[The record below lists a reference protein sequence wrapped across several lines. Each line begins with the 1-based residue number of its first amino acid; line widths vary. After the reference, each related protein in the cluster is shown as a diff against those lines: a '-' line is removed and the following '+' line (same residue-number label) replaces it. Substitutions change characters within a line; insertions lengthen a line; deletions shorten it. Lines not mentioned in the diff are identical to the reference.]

1 MLTVEILQNLYEQ
14 SGASYTGVVYAQR
27 DKTTYWFKNGN
38 FHRDHGPATIN
49 DAGIKS
55 WYNHGMLHR
64 LDGPAVESTSSEINA
79 YFIGGQEFTEENYY
93 KHRDVSNEA
102 RQSYET
108 RRDVLNK
115 KIDVKRVFH
124 IDVSNMNQKE
134 LEKTL
139 LDMKQ
144 EFSNQK
150 TKSEKTMGTE
160 NKVVDAA
167 KSVIKS
173 VGPVTREAAKRTM
186 CRKLVKTTQETL
198 VDFLTQGLTNEDAQK
213 VRATLIKNLE
223 SERGKI
229 LVGGVTGSALPLLKN
244 VVEEKHHK
252 YVDEAAREFQVE
264 ALAVAGEMLADFV
277 TGPMISS
284 LTGKMSLIFD
294 KMAEQDEAQGTTG
307 VRADLSS
314 PSENHEQV
322 EEKQVVAKSRSASA

>member
-1 MLTVEILQNLYEQ
+1 MLTVETLQNLYEQ

-64 LDGPAVESTSSEINA
+64 LDGPAVESTSGEINA
-79 YFIGGQEFTEENYY
+79 YFIGGQEFTKENYY
-93 KHRDVSNEA
+93 KHTDVSQEA
-102 RQSYET
+102 K
-108 RRDVLNK
+108 DDFVNK
-115 KIDVKRVFH
+115 KIDAKCVFH

-134 LEKTL
+134 LEKAL
-139 LDMKQ
+139 LDVKR
-144 EFSNQK
+144 EFSNK
-150 TKSEKTMGTE
+150 ETKSEKIMGTE

-244 VVEEKHHK
+244 VVEERHHK

-314 PSENHEQV
+314 HSETHEHG
-322 EEKQVVAKSRSASA
+322 EEKQVATKSRSAASV